1 MTTNFNITKNVTD
14 AFDLIIPDYVENT
27 TPVARITGN
36 IDMSITPSLITN
48 LELPLVLISPTI
60 SITPTTAITG
70 ATPYTYYGTA
80 YDSYLFGNVS
90 GQYTFYDEQDSL
102 IIGTVYEMGCKAW
115 IPFIVTQPQGT
126 TIALAVI
133 NFISTTNS
141 YADPVKIK
149 IGCERSSNAINP
161 TSYDD
166 LNSRVMS
173 SNFTTDTNVLG
184 WVAGTTYSFDVTTAV
199 QEILNRTDPVWV
211 TGNTMAIMV
220 MNYGSEP
227 DRRRHIASYENTVY
241 SQPYLV
247 ISV

>member
-1 MTTNFNITKNVTD
+1 MTTNFNITKNVND

-36 IDMSITPSLITN
+36 IDMSITPSLTTN
-48 LELPLVLISPTI
+48 LEIPLTLISPTI

-80 YDSYLFGNVS
+80 YDCYGITLGN
-90 GQYTFYDEQDSL
+90 GIFYDEQDSL
-102 IIGTVYEMGCKAW
+102 IIGTVYQGGCKAW
-115 IPFIVTQPQGT
+115 IPFVVTKAQGT
-126 TIALAVI
+126 TVALAVV
-133 NFISTTNS
+133 NFISATNS
-141 YADPVKIK
+141 YTDPVKIK
-149 IGCERSSNAINP
+149 IGCERSSNAIAP
-161 TSYDD
+161 ISYDD
-166 LNSRVMS
+166 LNLRVMS
-173 SNFTTDTNVLG
+173 ANFTIDTNVLG

-211 TGNTMAIMV
+211 SGNTMAVMV
-220 MNYGSEP
+220 MNYGSED
-227 DRRRHIASYENTVY
+227 DRRRFIASYENTIY